1 MFKKGQTVWCLIYG
15 QGVVTEVDEDYID
28 EDRIEDTYSV
38 FVKFQNNDDHLNI
51 SYTNDG
57 RYRLEGNVTLFPYP
71 VEVVRTITKPSI
83 DWSHVSPEYNY
94 LAQDSYGR
102 GYLCAKKPHR
112 MSTAWSMETPY
123 VRAAAFTSYEP
134 GACNWTDSLVK
145 RPD

>member
-38 FVKFQNNDDHLNI
+38 FVKFQNNDDHLN
-51 SYTNDG
+51 YTADG
-57 RYRLEGNVTLFPYP
+57 RYCLDSNVTLFPYP
-71 VEVVRTITKPSI
+71 VEVVKAATKPSI
-83 DWSHVSPEYNY
+83 DWSHVSPDYNY
-94 LAQDSYGR
+94 LVQDAHGR

-112 MSTAWSMETPY
+112 ENTAWSMETPY
-123 VRAAAFTSYEP
+123 IRAATFTSYEP
-134 GACNWTDSLVK
+134 GACNWKDSLVK